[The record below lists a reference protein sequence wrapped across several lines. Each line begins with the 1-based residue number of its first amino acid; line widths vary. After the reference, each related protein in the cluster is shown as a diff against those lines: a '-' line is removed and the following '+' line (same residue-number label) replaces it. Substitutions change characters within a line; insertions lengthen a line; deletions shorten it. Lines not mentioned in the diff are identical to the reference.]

1 MVMAAGHHASD
12 PNTHASIKGTPK
24 MQSELDVIRGMYSAF
39 ARGDVT
45 SVLAALAP
53 QIVWIEAEG
62 FPSAGTYTTPDAVL
76 QKVFMRLATEWEAFG
91 AVPHEFVCQGQTVV
105 AIGDYSGTCRATGKA
120 FKAPFAHVWK
130 LRGGAVVGFQ
140 QFTDTAVVQQAMR

>member
-1 MVMAAGHHASD
+1 
-12 PNTHASIKGTPK
+12 

-39 ARGDVT
+39 ARGEVA

-53 QIVWIEAEG
+53 DIEWIEAEG
-62 FPSAGTYTTPDAVL
+62 LPSAGTYTTPDAVL
-76 QKVFMRLATEWEAFG
+76 HKVFMRLAAEWDGFG
-91 AVPHEFVCQGQTVV
+91 AVPQEYVCQGQAVV
-105 AIGDYSGTCRATGKA
+105 SIGDYSGTYKATGKA

-130 LRGGAVVGFQ
+130 LRGAAVVGFQ

>member
-1 MVMAAGHHASD
+1 
-12 PNTHASIKGTPK
+12 

-39 ARGDVT
+39 ARGDVA

-76 QKVFMRLATEWEAFG
+76 HKVFARLAAEWEAFIV
-91 AVPHEFVCQGQTVV
+91 APHEYVCQGQTVV
-105 AIGDYSGTCRATGKA
+105 AIGDYSGTCKATGKA
-120 FKAPFAHVWK
+120 FKAPFVHVWK
-130 LRGGAVVGFQ
+130 LRGAAVVGFQ